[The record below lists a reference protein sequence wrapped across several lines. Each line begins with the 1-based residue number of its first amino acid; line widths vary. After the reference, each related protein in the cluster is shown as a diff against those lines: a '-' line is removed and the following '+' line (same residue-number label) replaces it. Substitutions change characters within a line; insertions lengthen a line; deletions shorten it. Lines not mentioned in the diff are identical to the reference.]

1 MSFSNKDIG
10 GRVRNNWVE
19 ILYTVLV
26 SIWWVSLIWYLL
38 NRSLDARQ
46 FAIYFIGA
54 AITIYIFERIRER
67 DINTRR
73 QKLVVAGFV
82 LIAVGVVIS
91 SAYLWINYQ
100 ELRFERF
107 GLVTDFE
114 LVLSVFMVLV
124 VLYFT
129 YLHYGLPLST
139 VAAGVIFY
147 AYFGPLFPSVLSHPG
162 LSTSRIVGT
171 VILNFQGTYGELTG
185 IVINWI
191 VIFLLY
197 AGLIQGYGGFDHIL
211 KMATFFRNYMNSGVA
226 QVSLVSSLIIGSISG
241 SGVANV
247 GMTGSFTIPT
257 MKSSGIKSNVAAG
270 IESVASTGGQ
280 IMPPVMGA
288 SAFLMAAILPYGYV
302 DILVAAIGP
311 AIIFYAAT
319 SYSISLLVPPQ
330 MKTEEIRDQS
340 SEFPDSGAD
349 ISSSIDAEFS
359 NWRDFASLI
368 LIFAIPFVGLLY
380 LLGFREF
387 SISLAALYTVGLMMT
402 TGTVLPVLF
411 GYKSV
416 RTVIS
421 ETIDGFKA
429 GARGAIPI
437 VIVVATLNV
446 IIDILTLTGTPG
458 KISLLI
464 MDLSGGILVLAILLA
479 FVLCVILGMGMPTP
493 AAYLLVAVMI
503 APSIIENFALYDL
516 SVHMF
521 VLYAA
526 MLSMLTPPIAVA
538 VVVASGIAE
547 AGFWKSSLKALY
559 VGYPMFILPFTFIHL
574 PDLVRPEF
582 TLSRFGMCAIVLAGI
597 ILIGYGLNKRDIYE
611 SAVATYGIK
620 ILISVG
626 GIALLYYGSYYY
638 VTLPAVVLG
647 ASLIYV
653 LPSQVKR
660 KLRIFPR
667 EVE

>member
-1 MSFSNKDIG
+1 MSVANRDVA
-10 GRVRNNWVE
+10 GRVRSNWIE
-19 ILYTVLV
+19 IVYTVLITV
-26 SIWWVSLIWYLL
+26 WWTSLIWYLV

-46 FAIYFIGA
+46 FAVYFMGA
-54 AITIYIFERIRER
+54 AIIIYIFERIRER
-67 DINTRR
+67 DIDTRK

-82 LIAVGVVIS
+82 LIAIGVVIS
-91 SAYLWINYQ
+91 SVYLWLNYE

-129 YLHYGLPLST
+129 YLHYGLPLSS

-147 AYFGPLFPSVLSHPG
+147 AYFGPLFPGVLSHPG

-171 VILNFQGTYGELTG
+171 VILNFQGIYGELTG

-211 KMATFFRNYMNSGVA
+211 KMATFFRKYMNSGVA
-226 QVSLVSSLIIGSISG
+226 QVSLVASLIIGSISG

-247 GMTGSFTIPT
+247 GITGSFTIPT
-257 MKSSGIKSNVAAG
+257 MKNSGIKSDVAAG

-302 DILVAAIGP
+302 DILVAAVVP
-311 AIIFYAAT
+311 ALIFYVAT
-319 SYSISLLVPPQ
+319 GYSISLIVPTQ
-330 MKTEEIRDQS
+330 MKAEAIREES
-340 SEFPDSGAD
+340 PEYPDAD
-349 ISSSIDAEFS
+349 GDLENPPEEEFS
-359 NWRDFASLI
+359 DWTDFATPL
-368 LIFAIPFVGLLY
+368 LIFGIPFVGLLY
-380 LLGFREF
+380 FLGFRGF
-387 SISLAALYTVGLMMT
+387 SISLAALYTVGLMVF

-411 GYKSV
+411 RDKSLP
-416 RTVIS
+416 TVVS
-421 ETIDGFKA
+421 ETIDGFRE
-429 GARGAIPI
+429 GAKGAIPI

-458 KISLLI
+458 KIALLI
-464 MDLSGGILVLAILLA
+464 MDLSGGILVLAVLLA
-479 FVLCVILGMGMPTP
+479 FVLCIILGMGMPTP

-503 APSIIENFALYDL
+503 APSIIDNFALFDL

-526 MLSMLTPPIAVA
+526 MLSMLTPPIAVC
-538 VVVASGIAE
+538 VVVASGIAD
-547 AGFWKSSLKALY
+547 AGFWKSCLKALR
-559 VGYPMFILPFTFIHL
+559 VGYPMFILPFTFIRL
-574 PDLVRPEF
+574 PDLVRPEM
-582 TLSRFGMCAIVLAGI
+582 TLSRFGLGAIVLVGI
-597 ILIGYGLNKRDIYE
+597 ILIGYGLNKRQIYE
-611 SAVATYGIK
+611 SDLATYGMK
-620 ILISVG
+620 ALITVA

-638 VTLPAVVLG
+638 ITLPAVAVLLG
-647 ASLIYV
+647 LIYA
-653 LPSQVKR
+653 LPAQFKR
-660 KLRIFPR
+660 KLRVFPE